1 MNKSKYNY
9 IIVPLKPGLNKKPI
23 SLLSDKRLDYAA
35 VVEFL
40 HARNTYV
47 EVNDFILT
55 ELEDVESFFYEDSL
69 TKMKRER
76 DEARILYCEEKS
88 KPTMGS
94 HPSCHEY
101 ATAIAFNKMW
111 DCYDDIKV

>member
-9 IIVPLKPGLNKKPI
+9 IIVLTKPGFTKKPI

-40 HARNTYV
+40 HARNPYV

-55 ELEDVESFFYEDSL
+55 ELEDVESFVYEDAL

-76 DEARILYCEEKS
+76 DEARILYCEEAACLNS
-88 KPTMGS
+88 KYYSFSVSPKG
-94 HPSCHEY
+94 
-101 ATAIAFNKMW
+101 IASNRMW
-111 DCYDDIKV
+111 DCYDNIKV